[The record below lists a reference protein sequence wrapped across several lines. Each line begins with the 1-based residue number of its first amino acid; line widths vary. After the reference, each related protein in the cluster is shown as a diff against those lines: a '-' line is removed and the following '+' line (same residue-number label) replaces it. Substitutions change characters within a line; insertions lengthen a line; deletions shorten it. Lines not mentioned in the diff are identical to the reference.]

1 MSSALTGIALA
12 ALLVPV
18 ALIDVRR
25 RTIPNRLTLAGAV
38 VALALAAASGDP
50 GAATQRLL
58 AGAGAGGFLLA
69 AALARPDGMGM
80 GDVKLAAVLGLFLG
94 PAVAIALLV
103 ALLGGALAGA
113 WVLARHGAAR
123 ARAATIPFGP
133 YLALGAAIAWLAGAD
148 ALAWYGRVVG

>member
-1 MSSALTGIALA
+1 MSSALTGLALI

-25 RTIPNRLTLAGAV
+25 RIIPNRLTAAGSV
-38 VALALAAASGDP
+38 VALALAAASADP
-50 GAATQRLL
+50 GVVTERLL

-69 AALARPDGMGM
+69 AALVRPGGMGM

-94 PAVAIALLV
+94 PAVAIALLTALV
-103 ALLGGALAGA
+103 AGALAGA
-113 WVLARHGAAR
+113 WALARQGAAA

-133 YLALGAAIAWLAGAD
+133 FLALGAAVAWLVGVD
-148 ALAWYGRVVG
+148 TLAWYGRLGA